1 MKRRLSHV
9 QVIFIGYLTI
19 LALCATVTVIFD
31 VL

>member
-1 MKRRLSHV
+1 MAAIKKTLS
-9 QVIFIGYLTI
+9 FIGYLTI